1 MSRKIPA
8 VVTVV
13 VDGVVTSSYRYT
25 TLEDVTTFRTLI
37 HNLTGP
43 AYEPTEPHH
52 PTVAVEYDALFQLP
66 QGVEHP

>member
-1 MSRKIPA
+1 MPR
-8 VVTVV
+8 
-13 VDGVVTSSYRYT
+13 
-25 TLEDVTTFRTLI
+25 TFRTLI